1 MDLGEAGKQS
11 KTFSFL
17 PQNPGGCYLVSY
29 VLEFNVSSVLDFNV
43 SYVPDFNGNYVLDF
57 NVVSAT
63 LGHLRTIKLL
73 S

>member
-1 MDLGEAGKQS
+1 MDVDEEGKQS

-17 PQNPGGCYLVSY
+17 PQNPGGCYLVGY
-29 VLEFNVSSVLDFNV
+29 VLDFNVSYVLDFNV
-43 SYVPDFNGNYVLDF
+43 SYVPDFNASYVLDF

-63 LGHLRTIKLL
+63 LGHLRTIKLW